1 MGIPFV
7 RDFDPRYGE
16 AVRLSP
22 RVTRV
27 VARNPGPFTFTGSG
41 TYLVGDASGV
51 AVIDPGPSDAG
62 HADAVLA
69 AAAGPIT
76 HLLVTHTHRDH
87 CGNVEALR
95 AATGAPALAYAAHPS
110 GPEDAPP
117 ALDEGADHGFAPDT
131 PLRDGE
137 VVTLPGATLRAVH
150 TPGHI
155 ANHLCFLLEEEAA
168 LFTGDHVMGWA
179 TTVVAPPDGEMSAYM
194 ASLDA
199 VTALAPRVLYP
210 THGAP
215 ITDPLPFVAA
225 VRAHRE
231 ARDAA
236 ILAALADGPLA
247 PLAVVDR
254 VYDALDPAL
263 RPAAALNVRAHLNEH
278 VATGRVRVAGETYAL
293 AEPI

>member
-1 MGIPFV
+1 MTIPFV

-16 AVRLSP
+16 AVRLTS

-41 TYLVGDASGV
+41 TYLVGDAAGV
-51 AVIDPGPSDAG
+51 AVIDPGPSDPD
-62 HADAVLA
+62 HLEAVLTA
-69 AAAGPIT
+69 APGPIT
-76 HLLVTHTHRDH
+76 HVLVTHTHRDH
-87 CGNVEALR
+87 CGNANALR
-95 AATGAPALAYAAHPS
+95 AATSAPTLAYAAHPS
-110 GPEDAPP
+110 RPEDAPP
-117 ALDEGADHGFAPDT
+117 ALDEGADHGFVPDRHLT
-131 PLRDGE
+131 DGE
-137 VVTLPGATLRAVH
+137 AVALPNATLRAVH

-155 ANHLCFLLEEEAA
+155 ANHLCFLLEEEEA

-179 TTVVAPPDGEMSAYM
+179 TTVVAPPDGEMGAYM
-194 ASLDA
+194 ASLDV

-215 ITDPLPFVAA
+215 VTDPLPFVNA

-254 VYDALDPAL
+254 VYEGLDPAL

-278 VATGRVRVAGETYAL
+278 VTTGRVRTSGETFAL
-293 AEPI
+293 AAR